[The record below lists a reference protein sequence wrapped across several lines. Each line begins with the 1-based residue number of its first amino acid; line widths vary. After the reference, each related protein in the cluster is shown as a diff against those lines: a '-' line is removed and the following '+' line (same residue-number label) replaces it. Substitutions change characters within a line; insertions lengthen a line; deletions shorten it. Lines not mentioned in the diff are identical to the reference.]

1 MLSGVKTAFI
11 SGFSRLRIRAI
22 GKTVKLM
29 DIFSSASATSPV
41 MDRAVLLT
49 ARQLPLSW
57 AKRVRQQ
64 SSKDA
69 VSVFCKAFC
78 MVGLLSRDQGSIL
91 AGVWRFVVRGR
102 RQISRCALWAALR
115 ALHPNEQRPLAGDP
129 VFRQSGGSCR
139 AAGNWCA

>member
-1 MLSGVKTAFI
+1 MLSGLKTALI

-22 GKTVKLM
+22 GKSVKLM

-57 AKRVRQQ
+57 AKRVRQE

-69 VSVFCKAFC
+69 VSVFCKASC
-78 MVGLLSRDQGSIL
+78 MAGLLSRDQGSIL
-91 AGVWRFVVRGR
+91 AGVWGFVVRGEKGDR
-102 RQISRCALWAALR
+102 ALR
-115 ALHPNEQRPLAGDP
+115 PLVCTPALHPNEQRPLAGDP
-129 VFRQSGGSCR
+129 VFRQSGSSCG
-139 AAGNWCA
+139 AAGFWHG

>member
-78 MVGLLSRDQGSIL
+78 MAGLLSRDQGSIL
-91 AGVWRFVVRGR
+91 AGVWRFVVWGKKADR
-102 RQISRCALWAALR
+102 SL
-115 ALHPNEQRPLAGDP
+115 RPLGCASAFG
-129 VFRQSGGSCR
+129 R
-139 AAGNWCA
+139 AVAPAERLV